1 MVIQFNGEYLSDHTE
16 RYKDTG
22 LSPAFLAEMV
32 RVVDALKAT
41 GYDPFDQLTG
51 YVRTG
56 NELYITRHENA
67 RELVKTMDKQ
77 DINTYL
83 KHYKEYNPDLTISLI

>member
-1 MVIQFNGEYLSDHTE
+1 MVIQMNGQHLSDHTE

-22 LSPAFLAEMV
+22 LAPAFLAEMAQ
-32 RVVDALKAT
+32 VVEALKAT
-41 GYDPFDQLTG
+41 GYEPFDQLTG

-56 NELYITRHENA
+56 NELYITRHGNA

-77 DINTYL
+77 NIKTYL
-83 KHYKEYNPDLTISLI
+83 KHYKEHR